1 MTHEWPQR
9 KRLRLS
15 GYDYSQTGAYFV
27 TICTRDRTY
36 LFGEVQDDAM
46 RLSEAGQ
53 IVRETWGSLPERF
66 PTVRLDAFVVMPNHV
81 HGLLWLAFEPRIASL
96 DAAENAVTLSDV
108 IRAFKSISAIQV
120 NRMLGRT
127 GVAVW
132 QRSFHDR
139 IVRSEQM
146 LAFIRRYIHEN
157 PRRWA
162 MDRYNPLA
170 TGADPMAAE
179 IARWFS
185 EEDTNM

>member
-1 MTHEWPQR
+1 M
-9 KRLRLS
+9 
-15 GYDYSQTGAYFV
+15 
-27 TICTRDRTY
+27 
-36 LFGEVQDDAM
+36 
-46 RLSEAGQ
+46 
-53 IVRETWGSLPERF
+53 
-66 PTVRLDAFVVMPNHV
+66 
-81 HGLLWLAFEPRIASL
+81 WLAFEPRIASL

-146 LAFIRRYIHEN
+146 LASIRRYIHEN

-179 IARWFS
+179 IAQRFS